1 MARHSKINATEV
13 IEDVVNKTSSDKVL
27 LRDLLAAMD
36 AAGFGLAIMIFA
48 FGIIIPIPP
57 PYPSIVAVPLL
68 IFSFQMMMGYEAPRL
83 PKIFVNIAISRSIL
97 ATLARKASPH
107 INKIERFLKPRLH
120 FMITTMAER
129 VIGFIICIFSAFIAL
144 PLPFTNFVPGIGI
157 LIIAFGL
164 LGRDGAFVL
173 FGIFVGIVGVLMA
186 LTAIFL
192 GVEAIHYI
200 QNLFSS

>member
-1 MARHSKINATEV
+1 MGIRRKINATEV
-13 IEDVVNKTSSDKVL
+13 IEDVVNKTSSDKVM

-68 IFSFQMMMGYEAPRL
+68 IFSFQMMMGYDAPRL
-83 PKIFVNIAISRSIL
+83 PKMFVNISISRSIL
-97 ATLARKASPH
+97 ATVAKKASPH
-107 INKIERFLKPRLH
+107 ITKIERFLKPRLTS
-120 FMITTMAER
+120 MTSTTAER
-129 VIGFIICIFSAFIAL
+129 VIGLIIFIFAAFIAL

-164 LGRDGAFVL
+164 LGRDGVFVL

-186 LTAIFL
+186 LTAIVL

-200 QNLFSS
+200 QNLF